1 MSTIGQYLASRL
13 QQIGVKDYFAI
24 PGDYN
29 MSLLDELLS
38 NKNLNMINCCNEL
51 NAGYAADGYCRA
63 NGIAAMVV
71 TFSVGGLSAINAITG
86 AYAEDLP
93 VIIIS
98 GGPNTNS
105 APAHQLLHHTT
116 GKHDFRYVR
125 DMFEKVTTNA
135 VIIDDVQTA
144 AYLIDKAIASALR
157 HQKPVYIEI
166 ACNLT
171 NYPLE
176 SAQPLGFLNVDKS
189 DALSLQAAV
198 DAAATLLNN
207 AKKPTL
213 VAGVKLRPG
222 KAISAMQT
230 LIDASGYGVA
240 AMPTAKGFI
249 DETQNN
255 YMGIYWGAISSP
267 SCANIV
273 ESSDAYLFAGTVLTD
288 YSSTGYSMVIN
299 PKKLITANVDSVVVA
314 GVTFN
319 QVLLADFLTALAK
332 KVSHNTASCEAFKCV
347 QGEAE
352 MYLPAIDTNSI
363 KVRNLYAHI
372 EKILD
377 VNSSVIVDTGD
388 SWFNS
393 MRLHLPKGCA
403 YEIQMQ
409 YGSIGW
415 SVGATLGYALATKN
429 KRRVISCIGDG
440 AFQMTAQEV
449 STMLRYKINAIIFL
463 INNGGYTIEEEIH
476 DGDYNFIQNWQY
488 SNLVKI
494 FNANTNVDNN
504 FSWGCQVKTEGELK
518 NAIQYALKNVDQ
530 LCFIE
535 VMIDRNDCNKN
546 LLEWGAHVA
555 TNNSTPPK

>member
-13 QQIGVKDYFAI
+13 QQIGIKDYFMV

-29 MSLLDELLS
+29 LALLDEMLS

-63 NGIAAMVV
+63 KGVSAMVV
-71 TFSVGGLSAINAITG
+71 TFSVGGLSAVNAIAG

-98 GGPNTNS
+98 GGPNTNA

-116 GKHDFRYVR
+116 GEHDFLYVR
-125 DMFEKVTTNA
+125 DMFEKVTVKA
-135 VIIDDVQTA
+135 VIIDDAQTA
-144 AYLIDKAIASALR
+144 AYLIDDAIMQALR
-157 HQKPVYIEI
+157 HQKPVYIEM
-166 ACNLT
+166 ACNLS
-171 NYPLE
+171 NYPIE
-176 SAQPLGFLNVDKS
+176 PPQPLSFLNVDRS

-198 DAAATLLNN
+198 DCAANLLNN

-213 VAGVKLRPG
+213 VAGVKLRPA
-222 KAISAMQT
+222 KAMSAMQA

-249 DETQNN
+249 DETQKS

-267 SCANIV
+267 SCASVI

-288 YSSTGYSMVIN
+288 YSSTGYSMVISS
-299 PKKLITANVDSVVVA
+299 KKLIVANLDYVVIA

-319 QVLLADFLTALAK
+319 QVLLADFLTELAK
-332 KVSHNTASCEAFKCV
+332 KVSLNTASYEAFKRI

-352 MYLPAIDTNSI
+352 MYQAAALTDLI
-363 KVRNLYAHI
+363 KVRNVFSQL
-372 EKILD
+372 EKIL
-377 VNSSVIVDTGD
+377 NAHSSIIVDTGD
-388 SWFNS
+388 SWFNGA
-393 MRLHLPKGCA
+393 RLHLPKECTF
-403 YEIQMQ
+403 EVQMQ

-415 SVGATLGYALATKN
+415 SVGATFGYALATKGQ
-429 KRRVISCIGDG
+429 RRVISCIGDG
-440 AFQMTAQEV
+440 AFQMTAQEIAN
-449 STMLRYKINAIIFL
+449 MIRYQVNPIIF
-463 INNGGYTIEEEIH
+463 IMNNGGYTIESEIH
-476 DGDYNFIQNWQY
+476 DGAYNTIKNWQY
-488 SNLVKI
+488 SELIKI
-494 FNANTNVDNN
+494 FNAEEGHA
-504 FSWGCQVKTEGELK
+504 WGCQVKTEGELTD
-518 NAIQYALKNVDQ
+518 AIQYALANADQ

-535 VMIDRNDCNKN
+535 VVLDRNDCNKN

-555 TNNSTPPK
+555 ANNSNLPK

>member
-1 MSTIGQYLASRL
+1 MSTVGQYLASRL
-13 QQIGVKDYFAI
+13 EQIGINDYFMV

-29 MSLLDELLS
+29 LTLLDEILL

-71 TFSVGGLSAINAITG
+71 TFSVGGLSAINAIAG

-98 GGPNTNS
+98 GGPNTNA

-116 GKHDFRYVR
+116 GEHDFRYVR
-125 DMFEKVTTNA
+125 DMFQKVTAKA
-135 VIIDDVQTA
+135 VIIDDIQTA
-144 AYLIDKAIASALR
+144 AYLIDDTIAIALR
-157 HQKPVYIEI
+157 QQKPVYIEI
-166 ACNLT
+166 ACNLS
-171 NYPLE
+171 NAPIA
-176 SAQPLGFLNVDKS
+176 SPQPLSFLNVNKS
-189 DALSLQAAV
+189 DMLALQAAV
-198 DAAATLLNN
+198 DSAAIMLNN

-213 VAGVKLRPG
+213 VAGVKLRPA
-222 KAISAMQT
+222 KALFAMQA

-249 DETQNN
+249 DETQNS

-267 SCANIV
+267 SCANII

-288 YSSTGYSMVIN
+288 YSSTGYSMVIS
-299 PKKLITANVDSVVVA
+299 PQKLIVANLDYVVVA

-332 KVSHNTASCEAFKCV
+332 KVNLNTASCEAFKRI

-352 MYLPAIDTNSI
+352 MYQAAADTDLI
-363 KVRNLYAHI
+363 KVRNLFARL
-372 EKILD
+372 EKMLES
-377 VNSSVIVDTGD
+377 NSSVIVDTGD
-388 SWFNS
+388 SWFNGA
-393 MRLHLPKGCA
+393 RLHLPKEST
-403 YEIQMQ
+403 YEVQMQ

-415 SVGATLGYALATKN
+415 SVGATFGYALATKN
-429 KRRVISCIGDG
+429 KRRVISCMGDG
-440 AFQMTAQEV
+440 AFQMTAQEIAN
-449 STMLRYKINAIIFL
+449 MIRYQVNPIIFL
-463 INNGGYTIEEEIH
+463 INNGGYTIEAEIH
-476 DGDYNFIQNWQY
+476 DGAYNTIKNWQY
-488 SNLVKI
+488 SELVKV
-494 FNANTNVDNN
+494 FNAEDGHA
-504 FSWGCQVKTEGELK
+504 WGCQVKMESELA
-518 NAIQYALKNVDQ
+518 NAIHYALANVNQ

-535 VMIDRNDCNKN
+535 VVIDRNDCNKN

-555 TNNSTPPK
+555 TNNSLPPK